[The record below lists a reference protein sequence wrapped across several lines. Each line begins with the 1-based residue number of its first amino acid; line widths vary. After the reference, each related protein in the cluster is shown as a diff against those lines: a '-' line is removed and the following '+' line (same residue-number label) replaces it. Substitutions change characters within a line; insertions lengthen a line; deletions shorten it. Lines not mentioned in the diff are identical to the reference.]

1 MQPPEIAEVQPT
13 FEQTV
18 LLIALLSGIFL
29 GFINMFRLFATMIT
43 HRTLRKAIET
53 NPQMAERL
61 LGKLT
66 SQREGSSDDKLA
78 IILIAIGVAMVVGSL
93 IAVDDRGMIRLFI
106 AAALFPLL
114 VGGALWL
121 RFRAVERAKQRDRA
135 E

>member
-1 MQPPEIAEVQPT
+1 MQPPEIADVQPT

-18 LLIALLSGIFL
+18 LFFALLAGIAL

-53 NPQMAERL
+53 NPQMAEAL
-61 LGKLT
+61 LAKLT
-66 SQREGSSDDKLA
+66 ARREGAGDDRIA
-78 IILIAIGVAMVVGSL
+78 IILIAIGIAMAVGPL

-106 AAALFPLL
+106 AASLFPLL
-114 VGGALWL
+114 IGGALWL
-121 RFRAVERAKQRDRA
+121 RFRAVERAKRRDRA

>member
-1 MQPPEIAEVQPT
+1 MQPHEIAADQPT

-18 LLIALLSGIFL
+18 LLIALLFGIVL
-29 GFINMFRLFATMIT
+29 GFIAMFRLFATMIT
-43 HRTLRKAIET
+43 HRTLRKAMET
-53 NPQMAERL
+53 NPQMAEAL

-66 SQREGSSDDKLA
+66 ARREGSGDDKLA
-78 IILIAIGVAMVVGSL
+78 IVLIAIGVAMAAGPL
-93 IAVDDRGMIRLFI
+93 IAVDDPGVIRVFI

-121 RFRAVERAKQRDRA
+121 RFRATERAKRRDGG

>member
-1 MQPPEIAEVQPT
+1 MQPPEIADVQPT
-13 FEQTV
+13 FDQTV
-18 LLIALLSGIFL
+18 LLIALLSGIAL
-29 GFINMFRLFATMIT
+29 GFIAMIRLFATMIT
-43 HRTLRKAIET
+43 HRTLRKAMET
-53 NPQMAERL
+53 NPEMAETL

-66 SQREGSSDDKLA
+66 ASRKGSGDDRLA
-78 IILIAIGVAMVVGSL
+78 IILIAIGIAMAVGPL

-121 RFRAVERAKQRDRA
+121 RFRAVERAKQRDQA